1 MSASREKKQ
10 RQGAGPSEK
19 ATQVQKEQAAYKR
32 KARIYTVIGIV
43 VVVLVAA
50 LLVWNSGLFQS
61 KATAATIGDE
71 QLSAAEL
78 SYYYYDAR
86 YVYAM
91 YGLIDS
97 SKADDEQFYSEAE
110 NLTYRDFF
118 LETAL
123 SNAQQVKSLY
133 HAALANGHTLSEVKD
148 EVAEQVASMKTSA
161 ANNNYSYKAF
171 LKAVYGRYMTPS
183 VFEDQVAQSL
193 LGSLYYEEVSG
204 EKLDAITAE
213 ELAAYYEEHKDDL
226 DEIEYSYLYFKPETV
241 DSKDEDGNER
251 SEDEM
256 KELAQKA
263 LDAAKAKAE
272 DTLAQYEAGVSI
284 ADLIEA
290 GKPTSSLDHTTV
302 QGVSNISAIYSEEL
316 LALGADEADL
326 VEADGNGYYVVIFHS
341 RGRNEDLTA
350 NVRHILFRAETTTDD
365 NGKVVAPSEEAWA
378 KAKADAE
385 AALAEYEAGEKTAE
399 AFGELANKYSS
410 DTGSNTKGGLYENVA
425 EGNFVTE
432 FNDWIFSEDRPEAGD
447 TALIRHEGDVES
459 TSAYWGYHVAFL
471 QEWDD
476 AEWELATRKAML
488 NETMTQWSEDLAAG
502 YETAL
507 ANGAKHLGT

>member
-43 VVVLVAA
+43 VVVLIAA

-61 KATAATIGDE
+61 KATAATVGDE
-71 QLSAAEL
+71 QLSVAEL

-86 YVYAM
+86 YIYAM
-91 YGLIDS
+91 YGLVDT

-123 SNAQQVKSLY
+123 TNAQQVKALY
-133 HAALANGHTLSEVKD
+133 HAAIANGHSLDEVKD
-148 EVAEQVASMKTSA
+148 EVAEQVASMKASA

-171 LKAVYGRYMTPS
+171 LKAVYGRYVTPA
-183 VFEDQVAQSL
+183 VFEEQVAQTL
-193 LGSLYYEEVSG
+193 LGSIYSEEISG
-204 EKLDAITAE
+204 EKLDAITSE
-213 ELAAYYEEHKDDL
+213 EAAAYYEEHKDDL
-226 DEIEYSYLYFKPETV
+226 DEIVYSYLYFKPETV
-241 DSKDEDGNER
+241 SSTDEDGNEL
-251 SEDEM
+251 SEDEIAALTQ
-256 KELAQKA
+256 EA

-290 GKPTSSLDHTTV
+290 GEPTSSLNHTTV
-302 QGVSNISAIYSEEL
+302 QGVSSISSVYSEEL
-316 LALGADEADL
+316 LALGADEAAL
-326 VEADGNGYYVVIFHS
+326 IEADGNGYYVVIFHS
-341 RGRNEDLTA
+341 RGRSEDLTA

-365 NGKVVAPSEEAWA
+365 EGNTVAPTEEAWA

-410 DTGSNTKGGLYENVA
+410 DTGSNTTGGLYENVA
-425 EGNFVTE
+425 EGDFVTE
-432 FNDWIFSEDRPEAGD
+432 FNDWIFGEDRPEAGD
-447 TALIRHEGDVES
+447 TALVRHEGDVES
-459 TSAYWGYHVAFL
+459 TSSYWGYHVTYL
-471 QEWDD
+471 QDWAE
-476 AEWELATRKAML
+476 AEWELSARDAL
-488 NETMTQWSEDLAAG
+488 LDDTMTEWAEALYAD